1 MNLNRLLELTS
12 DTFGRTRKDII
23 IKKDLADDLLPV
35 DADYGQI
42 EQVIMNLFVN
52 AADAMPAG
60 GTIFIN
66 TSNRPHTEMVG
77 HIYEPKPGDYIM
89 LTFQDNGVG
98 MDTKKV
104 LLDHAE
110 GIGNGIALDNIDSR
124 LRSIYGTGLTI
135 VSEKMMGTEVLWR
148 IPIGER
154 SKN

>member
-1 MNLNRLLELTS
+1 LLPKPE
-12 DTFGRTRKDII
+12 GGKIDII
-23 IKKDLADDLLPV
+23 IMENGSFLEFSIK
-35 DADYGQI
+35 
-42 EQVIMNLFVN
+42 
-52 AADAMPAG
+52 
-60 GTIFIN
+60 
-66 TSNRPHTEMVG
+66 
-77 HIYEPKPGDYIM
+77 
-89 LTFQDNGVG
+89 DNGVG